1 MFKRTDQQQAIA
13 DYVAMLKGNIGIE
26 AVAGSGKTTTAIDL
40 IENFIPRTQAVLYMA
55 FNKKI
60 QVSTNDKF
68 KERGLSK
75 ATAKTFNSLAYGAY
89 MQRYGIKS
97 FNDIKMDDAKY
108 LKMAVEWV
116 NANMSH
122 LSEEDRDIASDIIA
136 NLIHFARVNT
146 TYAAYRQRDL
156 VVLTGKT
163 LDGDAIYTPL
173 PNAFFDEAEDILETI
188 AWRYDL
194 FGQLENANDEMRL
207 LKAIPA
213 LLRTGKTMMEVQNS
227 DYYYV
232 CNFTDQVY
240 WMVVEQWKVWK
251 SQWVIVDEAQ
261 DLSPLFRALV
271 DNAIWYPSGH
281 VIVIGDPCQ
290 PEGTLVSMADGTQ
303 KPIECLTVG
312 DRVVSYN
319 ARDNAFR
326 KAGRTVTGIT
336 KRPFIG
342 NIISVE
348 MDNGL
353 KSEYTP
359 NHHCYANFSPLR
371 NKYAVYMMRKGS
383 YYRVGIARMDYASE
397 RLGCGVVRRMR
408 DEQAD
413 AAWILDVYDSR
424 ADAFVMEEAI
434 SGKFGIPQLRFVD
447 AAKSVVMNNE
457 RLASAWKWI
466 GENHDR
472 ANECL
477 SYFGRDINYPLV
489 TNEPGK
495 YISLKRP
502 MIVHAA
508 NLMNG
513 ILMLPY
519 TGHVHPKNIALDSAW
534 KQIKIGSR
542 TYDGFVYSLNVETDH
557 LYIADNIVTH
567 NCQAIYAFTGADN
580 SGFQNSMKF
589 WNAEKVF
596 PLTFSWRCPKKV
608 AELAREWVPAFEAA
622 PNAIDG
628 EVLETSEEAL
638 VRNALPGEAI
648 ISRTRGP
655 MIPIWQKLVGAGK
668 PAIIIG
674 SDVSKQIVKILER
687 VSKRKG
693 FEFGKLAEAL
703 QEYENKQIQKM
714 QARKKG
720 DDEIDNFR
728 DQMSAVNGAVDAVQ
742 ADSMPELIE
751 KIKAIFSKND
761 EAINESDAVVIMTGH
776 QSKGLEFD
784 TVYMLTPGLFPMRH
798 PKMSADQEVQ
808 ELNLKYVVQTRAM
821 KRLLMV
827 TSKKE
832 PTKKEEPKQP
842 VLETPKTPLET
853 AIDELDVA
861 VQKLLEA
868 PIVEVKSTDLVADRP
883 RYNQEL
889 VEQLITE
896 CLKDREHTGH
906 PIMMINRLRELAV
919 LADKVRKSVGNS
931 SSNETVDSI
940 VRVV

>member
-240 WMVVEQWKVWK
+240 WMVVEQWRVWK

-281 VIVIGDPCQ
+281 VIVIGDP
-290 PEGTLVSMADGTQ
+290 
-303 KPIECLTVG
+303 
-312 DRVVSYN
+312 R
-319 ARDNAFR
+319 
-326 KAGRTVTGIT
+326 
-336 KRPFIG
+336 
-342 NIISVE
+342 
-348 MDNGL
+348 
-353 KSEYTP
+353 
-359 NHHCYANFSPLR
+359 
-371 NKYAVYMMRKGS
+371 
-383 YYRVGIARMDYASE
+383 
-397 RLGCGVVRRMR
+397 
-408 DEQAD
+408 
-413 AAWILDVYDSR
+413 
-424 ADAFVMEEAI
+424 
-434 SGKFGIPQLRFVD
+434 
-447 AAKSVVMNNE
+447 
-457 RLASAWKWI
+457 
-466 GENHDR
+466 
-472 ANECL
+472 
-477 SYFGRDINYPLV
+477 
-489 TNEPGK
+489 
-495 YISLKRP
+495 
-502 MIVHAA
+502 
-508 NLMNG
+508 
-513 ILMLPY
+513 
-519 TGHVHPKNIALDSAW
+519 
-534 KQIKIGSR
+534 
-542 TYDGFVYSLNVETDH
+542 
-557 LYIADNIVTH
+557 
-567 NCQAIYAFTGADN
+567 QAIYAFTGADN

-638 VRNALPGEAI
+638 VRDALPGEAI

-693 FEFGKLAEAL
+693 FEFGKLVDAL
-703 QEYENKQIQKM
+703 REYETQQVQKM
-714 QARKKG
+714 VARKKG
-720 DDEIDNFR
+720 DDEINNFR

-784 TVYMLTPGLFPMRH
+784 TVYMLTPGLFPLKH

-821 KRLLMV
+821 RRLVLV

-832 PTKKEEPKQP
+832 PTKKEEKK
-842 VLETPKTPLET
+842 LEVTPHPLEA
-853 AIDELDVA
+853 AIDELDAA

-868 PIVEVKSTDLVADRP
+868 PVVEVKSADLVADRP

-896 CLKDREHTGH
+896 CLNHRDHTGH

-919 LADKVRKSVGNS
+919 LADKVRKSGSNS
-931 SSNETVDSI
+931 GGDEAVAEL
-940 VRVV
+940 VCVVP

>member
-13 DYVAMLKGNIGIE
+13 DFVATLKGNIGIE
-26 AVAGSGKTTTAIDL
+26 AVAGSGKTTTALDL
-40 IENFIPRTQAVLYMA
+40 IENVIPREQGVLYMA

-60 QVSTNDKF
+60 QLSTNDKL
-68 KERGLSK
+68 KARGLTK
-75 ATAKTFNSLAYGAY
+75 ASAKTFNSMAYGAY
-89 MQRYGIKS
+89 MQRKGIKS
-97 FNDIKMDDAKY
+97 FNDIKMDDSKY
-108 LKMAVEWV
+108 LKLAVDWV
-116 NANMSH
+116 QAYMSH
-122 LSEEDRDIASDIIA
+122 LGDEERDIASEIIDR
-136 NLIHFARVNT
+136 LIHFARVNT
-146 TYAAYRQRDL
+146 TYSASRQRDL
-156 VVLTGKT
+156 VVLASRSGY
-163 LDGDAIYTPL
+163 DPL
-173 PNAFFDEAEDILETI
+173 PSPYFEDAEEILEAI

-194 FGQLENANDEMRL
+194 FGQLENASDEQRL
-207 LKAIPA
+207 LKAIPE
-213 LLRTGKTMMEVQNS
+213 LLRIGKKMLEEQNA
-227 DYYYV
+227 DYQYV

-271 DNAIWYPSGH
+271 DNAVFYPSGH
-281 VIVIGDPCQ
+281 VIIIGDPCQ

-567 NCQAIYAFTGADN
+567 NCQAIYAFTGADS
-580 SGFQNSMKF
+580 SGFNNSMDF
-589 WNAEKVF
+589 WHVGKVF

-622 PNAIDG
+622 PNAIEG

-638 VRNALPGEAI
+638 LRDAQPGDAV

-655 MIPIWQKLVGAGK
+655 MIPLWQKLVGAGK

-693 FEFGKLAEAL
+693 FEFGKLTEAL

-714 QARKKG
+714 QARKKA